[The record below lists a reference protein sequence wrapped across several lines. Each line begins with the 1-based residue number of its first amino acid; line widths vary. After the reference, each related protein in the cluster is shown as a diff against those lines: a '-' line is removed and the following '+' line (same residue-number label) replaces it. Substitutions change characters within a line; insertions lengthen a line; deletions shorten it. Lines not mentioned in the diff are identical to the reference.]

1 MSYASA
7 KRNYEAEKFEVST
20 EPVLKCRDCFTT
32 TTREEASGYGLRCT
46 SCYNVW
52 CNNAPRYVP
61 QKDYPGDTRGW
72 ARRIL
77 DKRDQGLP
85 VGTMALK
92 MAEEALK
99 GRA

>member
-61 QKDYPGDTRGW
+61 QKDYSGDTRGW